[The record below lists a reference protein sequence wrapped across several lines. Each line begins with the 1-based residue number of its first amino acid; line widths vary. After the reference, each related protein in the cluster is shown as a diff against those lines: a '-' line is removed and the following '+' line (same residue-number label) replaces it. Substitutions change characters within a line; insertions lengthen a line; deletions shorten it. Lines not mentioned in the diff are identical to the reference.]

1 MRITAVKDWYV
12 LDEERSFTIG
22 RCHEADL
29 AEAVAVEHY
38 ACECSCCD
46 VCRALEAGF
55 PLVAADL
62 FASGME
68 SLLFAAIDRAHR
80 FNRTALPAGHL
91 ESEWQKWLRYW
102 GEAEADGR
110 IWQCLACETTNWDSD
125 ACGACR
131 ARRPVWKLTH
141 AAYCGMVTVLGSDID
156 AAVVRSAA
164 AGALRSARRRGFD
177 VAVREPGVAWEIL
190 EPEDSVLVPDDC
202 GMLSLE
208 LCA

>member
-1 MRITAVKDWYV
+1 MRITAVRDWDL
-12 LDEERSFTIG
+12 LDEERSFAIG

-29 AEAVAVEHY
+29 ADAVAVEHY
-38 ACECSCCD
+38 ACEYACCD

-55 PLVAADL
+55 PAVAADL
-62 FASGME
+62 FSSGME
-68 SLLFAAIDRAHR
+68 SLLFAAVDRAHR

-131 ARRPVWKLTH
+131 AGRPVWKLTH
-141 AAYCGMVTVLGSDID
+141 AAYCGMVTALGADVD

-177 VAVREPGVAWEIL
+177 VAVREPGMAWEIL
-190 EPEDSVLVPDDC
+190 EPEDSALVPEDC

-208 LCA
+208 LCP